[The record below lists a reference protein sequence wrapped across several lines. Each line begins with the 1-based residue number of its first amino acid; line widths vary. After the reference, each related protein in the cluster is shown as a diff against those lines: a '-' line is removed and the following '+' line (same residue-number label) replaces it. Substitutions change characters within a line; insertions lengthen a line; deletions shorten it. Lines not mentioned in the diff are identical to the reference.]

1 MFNRRI
7 LLAMAMA
14 VLMSSSAWAGGNG
27 GTKKDATISVRNDSG
42 APIAAF
48 IDPNLALVNA
58 LPAVPTQAQIEAA
71 GGKLVN
77 AGATVKFQVKQGTYQ
92 LLAGTAA
99 ANTTISVS
107 IGKAQTKRFA
117 YTVANAL
124 NQF

>member
-71 GGKLVN
+71 GGKLVTLVQRSSSKSSKVLTN
-77 AGATVKFQVKQGTYQ
+77 CWLVRPLPTPPSAFPLAKLRPSD
-92 LLAGTAA
+92 LLTR
-99 ANTTISVS
+99 SPMH
-107 IGKAQTKRFA
+107 
-117 YTVANAL
+117 
-124 NQF
+124 